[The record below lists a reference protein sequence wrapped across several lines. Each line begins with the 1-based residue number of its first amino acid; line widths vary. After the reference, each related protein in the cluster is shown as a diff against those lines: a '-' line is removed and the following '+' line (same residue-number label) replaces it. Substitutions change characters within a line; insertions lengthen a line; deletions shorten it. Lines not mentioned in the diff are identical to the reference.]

1 MKRLNY
7 FLLQLEDSL
16 METSYWLGIVNP
28 ITASRWQWGLKKL
41 TTLYLLIL
49 GPELSNSEEMKG
61 TKDIYLKRK
70 KEN

>member
-1 MKRLNY
+1 
-7 FLLQLEDSL
+7 
-16 METSYWLGIVNP
+16 
-28 ITASRWQWGLKKL
+28 LKKL